1 MPKKELIRIYNLEKH
16 YGLKVIFDTANC
28 SIHEGEIYGVLG
40 RNGAGKSTL
49 FRMVLGLEEPD
60 DGAITLDKTARIGY
74 IAQEDE
80 FDLAQTGLEYLLS
93 TTKSQDWEIIKQ
105 ALEFDIPKEK
115 LDLPINDISGGYRM
129 RLKLIKMLM
138 AKPNLILLDEPTNY
152 LDLSTI
158 LLLEN
163 WLLSFKGTV
172 LLITHDREFLRRVM
186 TSTIEV
192 DQGQI
197 TLYPSN
203 IDAYFEY
210 KQMLQNQI
218 VRTNANIEKKQA
230 QLQEFINRFGAKA
243 TKAAQAKSKQKH
255 IERLEQEKKSIYTPN
270 SKVRMHLPFI
280 AKSSGMGLDVSNI
293 TIGYGK
299 TKIAEGQNLYVERG
313 QKVAVLGDNGQGK
326 STLLKTLAGEIQAL
340 SGEFKFGNG
349 LRVGYFAQSVE
360 FDTQDQA
367 TVYDYLRKVADIEI
381 SDDDV
386 KKTLGSFL
394 FSKNEYDK
402 SLTVLSGGEKARLR
416 LAAVFLE
423 GYDVL
428 ILDEPTNH
436 LDMETVEI
444 MGSSLSEW
452 GGTLI
457 FVSHDRSFVNN
468 LATMIWQVKDGNIT
482 KYNGNYEEYVWSL
495 KKHADI
501 TQAENTEQIQQTTA
515 QYTATDD
522 KTRKRELYQAKK
534 ELNKIDK
541 RIANLKEDVRL
552 GIPDASEKLTK
563 EEALWVKVMDLIE
576 HLEN

>member
-16 YGLKVIFDTANC
+16 YGLKVIFNTANC

-49 FRMVLGLEEPD
+49 FRMILDMEEPD
-60 DGAITLDKTARIGY
+60 DGDITLDKTTRIGY

-93 TTKSQDWEIIKQ
+93 TTKAQDWEIIKQ
-105 ALEFDIPKEK
+105 ALEFDMPKEK
-115 LDLPINDISGGYRM
+115 LELPINDISGGYRM

-197 TLYPSN
+197 TLYPGN

-210 KQMLQNQI
+210 KQILQNQI
-218 VRTNANIEKKQA
+218 IRTNANIEKKQA
-230 QLQEFINRFGAKA
+230 QLQEFIDRFGAKA
-243 TKAAQAKSKQKH
+243 SKAAQAKSKQKH
-255 IERLEQEKKSIYTPN
+255 IERLDQEKRTIYTPN
-270 SKVRMHLPFI
+270 SKVRMNLPNI

-299 TKIAEGQNLYVERG
+299 TKIASGQNLYVERG

-326 STLLKTLAGEIQAL
+326 STLLKTLSGEIQAL

-367 TVYDYLRKVADIEI
+367 TVYDYLRKVADINI

-468 LATMIWQVKDGNIT
+468 LATMIWQVKDGDIT

-495 KKHADI
+495 KQHTDI

-534 ELNKIDK
+534 ELSKIDK

-552 GIPDASEKLTK
+552 GIPEASEKLAK
-563 EEALWVKVMDLIE
+563 EEAIWVKIMDLIE

>member
-1 MPKKELIRIYNLEKH
+1 MAKKELIRIYNLEKH
-16 YGLKVIFDTANC
+16 YGLKVIFNKANC

-40 RNGAGKSTL
+40 RNGAGKSTF
-49 FRMVLGLEEPD
+49 FRIVLGLEESD
-60 DGAITLDKTARIGY
+60 NGDITLDKTARIGY

-93 TTKSQDWEIIKQ
+93 TTKAQDWEIIKQ
-105 ALEFDIPKEK
+105 ALEFDMPKEK
-115 LDLPINDISGGYRM
+115 LELPINDISGGYRM

-197 TLYPSN
+197 TLYPGN

-255 IERLEQEKKSIYTPN
+255 IERLEQEKKSIYIPN
-270 SKVRMHLPFI
+270 SKIRMHLPFI

-293 TIGYGK
+293 TIGYGR
-299 TKIAEGQNLYVERG
+299 TTIAEGQNLYVERG

-436 LDMETVEI
+436 LDMETGEI
-444 MGSSLSEW
+444 MGSSLAEW

-468 LATMIWQVKDGNIT
+468 LATMIWQVKDGNIS

-495 KKHADI
+495 KQHTDI
-501 TQAENTEQIQQTTA
+501 TQAQNTEQIQQATT

-552 GIPDASEKLTK
+552 GIPDASEKLAK

>member
-1 MPKKELIRIYNLEKH
+1 MAKKELIRIYNLEKH
-16 YGLKVIFDTANC
+16 YGLKVIFNTANC

-49 FRMVLGLEEPD
+49 FRMILGLEEAD
-60 DGAITLDKTARIGY
+60 DGEISLDKTVRIGY
-74 IAQEDE
+74 IAQEDD
-80 FDLAQTGLEYLLS
+80 FDFTQTGLEYLLEK
-93 TTKSQDWEIIKQ
+93 TKAQDWEIIKQ
-105 ALEFDIPKEK
+105 ALEFDMPKEK
-115 LDLPINDISGGYRM
+115 LDLPIADISGGYRM

-158 LLLEN
+158 LLFEN
-163 WLLSFKGTV
+163 WLLSYKGTV

-192 DQGQI
+192 DQGQV
-197 TLYPSN
+197 TLYPGN
-203 IDAYFEY
+203 VDDYFEY
-210 KQMLQNQI
+210 KQMVQNQI
-218 VRTNANIEKKQA
+218 IRTNANIEKKQA

-270 SKVRMHLPFI
+270 SKIRMHLPHI
-280 AKSSGMGLDVSNI
+280 PKSSGMGLDISNI

-326 STLLKTLAGEIQAL
+326 STLLKTLSGELQAL
-340 SGEFKFGNG
+340 EGQFKFGNG

-367 TVYDYLRKVADIEI
+367 TVYDYLRKVADINI

-394 FSKNEYDK
+394 FSKTEHDK

-423 GYDVL
+423 GYDIL

-444 MGSSLSEW
+444 MGSSLAEW
-452 GGTLI
+452 NGTLI

-468 LATMIWQVKDGNIT
+468 LATIIWQVKDGNIT

-495 KKHADI
+495 KQHTDI
-501 TQAENTEQIQQTTA
+501 TQAQNTQQIQQETK
-515 QYTATDD
+515 QYTGDD

-534 ELNKIDK
+534 ELSKIDK
-541 RIANLKEDVRL
+541 RIANLKEEVRL
-552 GIPDASEKLTK
+552 GIPEATDKLAK

>member
-1 MPKKELIRIYNLEKH
+1 MLKKELIRIYNLEKN
-16 YGLKVIFDTANC
+16 YGLKVIFNTASC

-60 DGAITLDKTARIGY
+60 DGSITLDKTARIGY
-74 IAQEDE
+74 IAQEDN
-80 FDLAQTGLEYLLS
+80 FDLSQTGLDYLLS
-93 TTKSQDWEIIKQ
+93 TTKAQDWEIIKQ
-105 ALEFDIPKEK
+105 ALEFDMPKEK
-115 LDLPINDISGGYRM
+115 LELPINDISGGYRM

-197 TLYPSN
+197 TLYPGN

-255 IERLEQEKKSIYTPN
+255 IERLEQEKKDIYIPN
-270 SKVRMHLPFI
+270 SKIRMHLPYI

-293 TIGYGK
+293 NIGYGK
-299 TKIAEGQNLYVERG
+299 TKIAVGQNLYVERG

-326 STLLKTLAGEIQAL
+326 STLLKTLSGEIKAL

-349 LRVGYFAQSVE
+349 LKVGYFAQSVE

-367 TVYDYLRKVADIEI
+367 TVYNYLRKVADIEI

-394 FSKNEYDK
+394 FSKTEHDK

-444 MGSSLSEW
+444 MGSSLAEW

-468 LATMIWQVKDGNIT
+468 LATIIWQVKDGNIT

-495 KKHADI
+495 KQHTEI
-501 TQAENTEQIQQTTA
+501 TQAQNTEQIKQEIP
-515 QYTATDD
+515 QYNGDD
-522 KTRKRELYQAKK
+522 KTRKRELYQARK

-541 RIANLKEDVRL
+541 KIAALKEDVRL
-552 GIPDASEKLTK
+552 GVPEAVEKLAK

>member
-1 MPKKELIRIYNLEKH
+1 MVKKELIRIYNLEKH
-16 YGLKVIFDTANC
+16 YGLKVIFNTANC

-49 FRMVLGLEEPD
+49 FRMILDLEEAD
-60 DGAITLDKTARIGY
+60 DGDITLDKTARIGY

-93 TTKSQDWEIIKQ
+93 TTKAQDWEIVKQ
-105 ALEFDIPKEK
+105 ALEFDMPKEK

-197 TLYPSN
+197 TLYPGN

-255 IERLEQEKKSIYTPN
+255 IERLEQEKKDIYIPN
-270 SKVRMHLPFI
+270 SKIRMHLPYI

-444 MGSSLSEW
+444 MGSSLAEW

-495 KKHADI
+495 KQHTDI
-501 TQAENTEQIQQTTA
+501 TQAQNTEQIKQEIP
-515 QYTATDD
+515 QYNGDD
-522 KTRKRELYQAKK
+522 KTRKRELYQARK

-541 RIANLKEDVRL
+541 KIAGLKEDVRL
-552 GIPDASEKLTK
+552 GVPEAVEKLAK

-576 HLEN
+576 HLES

>member
-1 MPKKELIRIYNLEKH
+1 MAKKELIRIYNLEKH
-16 YGLKVIFDTANC
+16 YGLKVIFNTANC

-49 FRMVLGLEEPD
+49 FRMILGLEEAD
-60 DGAITLDKTARIGY
+60 DGEISLDKTVRIGY
-74 IAQEDE
+74 IAQEDD
-80 FDLAQTGLEYLLS
+80 FDFTQTGLDYLLEK
-93 TTKSQDWEIIKQ
+93 TKAQDWEIIKQ
-105 ALEFDIPKEK
+105 ALEFDMPKEK
-115 LDLPINDISGGYRM
+115 LDLTIADISGGYRM

-158 LLLEN
+158 LLFEN
-163 WLLSFKGTV
+163 WLLSYKGTV

-192 DQGQI
+192 DQGQV
-197 TLYPSN
+197 TLYPGN
-203 IDAYFEY
+203 VDDYLEY
-210 KQMLQNQI
+210 KQMIQNQI
-218 VRTNANIEKKQA
+218 IRTNANIEKKQA

-270 SKVRMHLPFI
+270 SKIRMHLPHI
-280 AKSSGMGLDVSNI
+280 PKSSGMGLDVSTI
-293 TIGYGK
+293 TIGYGT

-326 STLLKTLAGEIQAL
+326 STLLKTLAGELQAL
-340 SGEFKFGNG
+340 EGQFKFGNG

-367 TVYDYLRKVADIEI
+367 TVYDYLRKVADINI

-394 FSKNEYDK
+394 FSKAEHDK
-402 SLTVLSGGEKARLR
+402 PLNVLSGGEKARLR

-423 GYDVL
+423 GYDIL

-444 MGSSLSEW
+444 MGSSLAEW
-452 GGTLI
+452 NGTLI

-468 LATMIWQVKDGNIT
+468 LATIIWQVKDGNIT

-495 KKHADI
+495 KQHTDI
-501 TQAENTEQIQQTTA
+501 TQAQNTQQIQQETK
-515 QYTATDD
+515 QYTGDD

-534 ELNKIDK
+534 ELSKIDK

-552 GIPDASEKLTK
+552 GIPEAIDKLAK
-563 EEALWVKVMDLIE
+563 EEAIWVKVMDLIE

>member
-1 MPKKELIRIYNLEKH
+1 MAKKELIRIYNLEKH
-16 YGLKVIFDTANC
+16 YGLKVIFNTANC

-49 FRMVLGLEEPD
+49 FRMILDLEDPD
-60 DGAITLDKTARIGY
+60 DGSITLDKTVRIGY
-74 IAQEDE
+74 IAQEDD
-80 FDLAQTGLEYLLS
+80 FDFTQTGLEYLLEK
-93 TTKSQDWEIIKQ
+93 TKAQDWEIIKQ
-105 ALEFDIPKEK
+105 ALEFDMPKEK
-115 LDLPINDISGGYRM
+115 LDLPIADISGGYRM
-129 RLKLIKMLM
+129 RLKLVKMLM

-158 LLLEN
+158 LLFEN
-163 WLLSFKGTV
+163 WLLSYKGTV

-192 DQGQI
+192 DQGQV
-197 TLYPSN
+197 TLYPGN
-203 IDAYFEY
+203 VDAYFEY

-218 VRTNANIEKKQA
+218 MRTNANIEKKQA
-230 QLQEFINRFGAKA
+230 QLQEFIDRFGAKA
-243 TKAAQAKSKQKH
+243 SKAAQAKSKQKH
-255 IERLEQEKKSIYTPN
+255 IERLSQEKKTIYTPS

-293 TIGYGK
+293 NIGYGR

-349 LRVGYFAQSVE
+349 LKVGYFAQSVE

-367 TVYDYLRKVADIEI
+367 TVYDYLRKVADINI

-394 FSKNEYDK
+394 FSKNEHDK
-402 SLTVLSGGEKARLR
+402 PLTVLSGGEKARLR

-423 GYDVL
+423 GYDIL

-468 LATMIWQVKDGNIT
+468 LATMIWQVKDGDIT

-495 KKHADI
+495 KQHTDI
-501 TQAENTEQIQQTTA
+501 TQAQNTQQIQQETT
-515 QYTATDD
+515 QYTGDD

-534 ELNKIDK
+534 ELGKIDK

-552 GIPDASEKLTK
+552 GVPEASDKLAK

>member
-1 MPKKELIRIYNLEKH
+1 MAKKELIRIYNLEKH
-16 YGLKVIFDTANC
+16 YGLKVIFNTATT

-49 FRMVLGLEEPD
+49 FRMILGLEEPD
-60 DGAITLDKTARIGY
+60 DGSITLDKSTRIGY

-80 FDLAQTGLEYLLS
+80 FDLEQTGINYLIE
-93 TTKSQDWEIIKQ
+93 TTQSQDWEIFKQ
-105 ALEFDIPKEK
+105 ALEFDMPKEK
-115 LDLPINDISGGYRM
+115 LELPIGDISGGYRM
-129 RLKLIKMLM
+129 RLKLIRMLM

-158 LLLEN
+158 LLLEH
-163 WLLSFKGTV
+163 WLISFKGTV

-197 TLYPSN
+197 ALYPGN
-203 IDAYFEY
+203 VDEYFEY
-210 KQMLQNQI
+210 KQTVQNQI
-218 VRTNANIEKKQA
+218 IRTNANIEKKQA
-230 QLQEFINRFGAKA
+230 QLQEFIDRFGAKA
-243 TKAAQAKSKQKH
+243 SKAAQAKSKQKH
-255 IERLEQEKKSIYTPN
+255 IERLSQEKKSIYTPS

-280 AKSSGMGLDVSNI
+280 AKSSGMGLDIPRIS
-293 TIGYGK
+293 IGYDK
-299 TKIAEGQNLYVERG
+299 TIIAEGQNLYVERG
-313 QKVAVLGDNGQGK
+313 QKIAVLGDNGQGK
-326 STLLKTLAGEIQAL
+326 STLLKTLSGEL
-340 SGEFKFGNG
+340 PLLNGEFKFGNG
-349 LRVGYFAQSVE
+349 LKIGYFAQSVE
-360 FDTQDQA
+360 FDTQNQS
-367 TVYDYLRKVADIEI
+367 TIYDYLRKVADISI

-394 FSKNEYDK
+394 FSKAEHDK
-402 SLTVLSGGEKARLR
+402 PLTVLSGGEKARLR

-444 MGSSLSEW
+444 MGSSLAEW

-468 LATMIWQVKDGNIT
+468 LATMIWQVKEGAIT

-495 KKHADI
+495 QHHADQTKEQNTEAI
-501 TQAENTEQIQQTTA
+501 TQTVSTYAGDE
-515 QYTATDD
+515 
-522 KTRKRELYQAKK
+522 KTRKRELYQARK

-541 RIANLKEDVRL
+541 KIADLKEDVRL
-552 GIPDASEKLTK
+552 GIAESPQKLATQ
-563 EEALWVKVMDLIE
+563 EALWVKVMDLIE
-576 HLEN
+576 HLES

>member
-1 MPKKELIRIYNLEKH
+1 MAKKELIRIYNLEKH
-16 YGLKVIFDTANC
+16 YGLKVIFNTANC

-49 FRMVLGLEEPD
+49 FRMILGLEEAD
-60 DGAITLDKTARIGY
+60 DGEISLDKTVRIGY
-74 IAQEDE
+74 IAQEDD
-80 FDLAQTGLEYLLS
+80 FDFTQTGLDYLLEK
-93 TTKSQDWEIIKQ
+93 TKAQDWEIVKQ
-105 ALEFDIPKEK
+105 ALEFDMPKEK
-115 LDLPINDISGGYRM
+115 LDLPIADISGGYRM
-129 RLKLIKMLM
+129 RLKLVKMLM

-158 LLLEN
+158 LLFEN
-163 WLLSFKGTV
+163 WLLSYKGTV

-192 DQGQI
+192 DQGQV
-197 TLYPSN
+197 TLYPGN
-203 IDAYFEY
+203 VDDYLEY
-210 KQMLQNQI
+210 KQMIQNQI
-218 VRTNANIEKKQA
+218 IRTNANIEKKQA

-270 SKVRMHLPFI
+270 SKIRMHLPHI
-280 AKSSGMGLDVSNI
+280 PKSSGMGLDVSTI
-293 TIGYGK
+293 TIGYGT

-326 STLLKTLAGEIQAL
+326 STLLKTLAGELQAL
-340 SGEFKFGNG
+340 EGQFKFGNG

-367 TVYDYLRKVADIEI
+367 TVYDYLRKVADINI

-394 FSKNEYDK
+394 FSKAEHDK
-402 SLTVLSGGEKARLR
+402 PLNVLSGGEKARLR

-452 GGTLI
+452 NGTLI

-468 LATMIWQVKDGNIT
+468 LATIIWQVKDGNIT

-495 KKHADI
+495 KQHTDI
-501 TQAENTEQIQQTTA
+501 TQAQNTQQIQQETT
-515 QYTATDD
+515 QYTGDD

-534 ELNKIDK
+534 ELSKIDK

-552 GIPDASEKLTK
+552 GIPEAIDKLAK
-563 EEALWVKVMDLIE
+563 EEAIWVKVMDLIE

>member
-1 MPKKELIRIYNLEKH
+1 MAKRELIRIYNLEKH
-16 YGLKVIFDTANC
+16 YGLKVIFNTATT

-49 FRMVLGLEEPD
+49 FRMILGLEDPD
-60 DGAITLDKTARIGY
+60 DGSITLDKSTRIGY

-80 FDLAQTGLEYLLS
+80 FDLEQTGINYLIE
-93 TTKSQDWEIIKQ
+93 TTQSQDWEIFKQ
-105 ALEFDIPKEK
+105 ALEFDMPKEK
-115 LDLPINDISGGYRM
+115 LELPIGDISGGYRM
-129 RLKLIKMLM
+129 RLKLIRMLM

-158 LLLEN
+158 LLLEH
-163 WLLSFKGTV
+163 WLISFKGTV

-197 TLYPSN
+197 SLYPGN
-203 IDAYFEY
+203 VDEYFEY
-210 KQMLQNQI
+210 KQTVQNQI
-218 VRTNANIEKKQA
+218 IRTNANIEKKQA
-230 QLQEFINRFGAKA
+230 QLQEFIDRFGAKA
-243 TKAAQAKSKQKH
+243 SKAAQAKSKQKH
-255 IERLEQEKKSIYTPN
+255 IERLSQEKKSIYTPS

-280 AKSSGMGLDVSNI
+280 AKSSGMGLDIPRIS
-293 TIGYGK
+293 IGYDK
-299 TKIAEGQNLYVERG
+299 TIIAEGQNLYVERG
-313 QKVAVLGDNGQGK
+313 QKIAVLGDNGQGK
-326 STLLKTLAGEIQAL
+326 STLLKTLSGEL
-340 SGEFKFGNG
+340 PLLNGEFKFGNG
-349 LRVGYFAQSVE
+349 LKIGYFAQSVE
-360 FDTQDQA
+360 FDTQNQS
-367 TVYDYLRKVADIEI
+367 TIYDYLRKVADISI

-394 FSKNEYDK
+394 FSKAEHDK
-402 SLTVLSGGEKARLR
+402 PLTVLSGGEKARLR

-444 MGSSLSEW
+444 MGSSLAEW

-468 LATMIWQVKDGNIT
+468 LATMIWQVKDGAIT

-495 KKHADI
+495 QHHADQTKEQNSEAI
-501 TQAENTEQIQQTTA
+501 TQTGSTYAGDE
-515 QYTATDD
+515 
-522 KTRKRELYQAKK
+522 KTRKRELYQARK

-541 RIANLKEDVRL
+541 KIADLKEDVRL
-552 GIPDASEKLTK
+552 GIAESSQKLATQ
-563 EEALWVKVMDLIE
+563 EALWVKVMDLIE
-576 HLEN
+576 HLES

>member
-1 MPKKELIRIYNLEKH
+1 MAKRELIRIYNLEKH
-16 YGLKVIFDTANC
+16 YGLKVIFNTATT

-49 FRMVLGLEEPD
+49 FRMILGLEDPD
-60 DGAITLDKTARIGY
+60 DGSITLDKSTRIGY

-80 FDLAQTGLEYLLS
+80 FDLAQTGIDYLIE
-93 TTKSQDWEIIKQ
+93 TTQSQDWEIFKQ
-105 ALEFDIPKEK
+105 ALEFDMPKEK
-115 LDLPINDISGGYRM
+115 LELPIGDISGGYRM
-129 RLKLIKMLM
+129 RLKLIRMLM

-158 LLLEN
+158 LLLEH
-163 WLLSFKGTV
+163 WLISFKGTV

-197 TLYPSN
+197 ALYPGN
-203 IDAYFEY
+203 VDEYFEY
-210 KQMLQNQI
+210 KQTVQNQI
-218 VRTNANIEKKQA
+218 IRTNANIEKKQA
-230 QLQEFINRFGAKA
+230 QLQEFIDRFGAKA
-243 TKAAQAKSKQKH
+243 SKAAQAKSKQKH
-255 IERLEQEKKSIYTPN
+255 IERLSQEKKSIYTPS

-280 AKSSGMGLDVSNI
+280 AKSSGMGLDIPRIS
-293 TIGYGK
+293 IGYDK
-299 TKIAEGQNLYVERG
+299 TIIAEGQNLYVERG
-313 QKVAVLGDNGQGK
+313 QKIAVLGDNGQGK
-326 STLLKTLAGEIQAL
+326 STLLKTLSGEL
-340 SGEFKFGNG
+340 PLLNGEFKFGNG
-349 LRVGYFAQSVE
+349 LKIGYFAQSVE
-360 FDTQDQA
+360 FDTQNQS
-367 TVYDYLRKVADIEI
+367 TIYDYLRKVADISI

-394 FSKNEYDK
+394 FSKAEHDK
-402 SLTVLSGGEKARLR
+402 PLTVLSGGEKARLR

-444 MGSSLSEW
+444 MGSSLAEW

-468 LATMIWQVKDGNIT
+468 LATMIWQVKDGAIT

-495 KKHADI
+495 QHHADQTKEQNTEAI
-501 TQAENTEQIQQTTA
+501 TQTVSTYAGDE
-515 QYTATDD
+515 
-522 KTRKRELYQAKK
+522 KTRKRELYQARK

-541 RIANLKEDVRL
+541 KIADLKEDVRL
-552 GIPDASEKLTK
+552 GIAESSQKLATQ
-563 EEALWVKVMDLIE
+563 EALWVKVMDLIE
-576 HLEN
+576 HLES

>member
-1 MPKKELIRIYNLEKH
+1 MAKKELIRIYNLEKH
-16 YGLKVIFDTANC
+16 YGLKVIFNKANC

-40 RNGAGKSTL
+40 RNGAGKSTF
-49 FRMVLGLEEPD
+49 FRMVLGLEESD
-60 DGAITLDKTARIGY
+60 DGDITLDKTARIGY

-80 FDLAQTGLEYLLS
+80 FDLNQTGLEYLLS
-93 TTKSQDWEIIKQ
+93 ATKAQDWEIIKQ
-105 ALEFDIPKEK
+105 ALEFDMPKEK
-115 LDLPINDISGGYRM
+115 LELPINDISGGYRM

-197 TLYPSN
+197 TLYPGN

-218 VRTNANIEKKQA
+218 VRTNANIQKKQA

-255 IERLEQEKKSIYTPN
+255 IERLEQEKRTIYTPN

-299 TKIAEGQNLYVERG
+299 IKISEGQNLYVERG

-340 SGEFKFGNG
+340 AGEFKFGNG

-394 FSKNEYDK
+394 FSKSEYDK

-468 LATMIWQVKDGNIT
+468 LATMIWQVKDGNIS

-495 KKHADI
+495 KQHTDI
-501 TQAENTEQIQQTTA
+501 TQAQNTEQIQQATA

-552 GIPDASEKLTK
+552 GIPEAAEKLAK

>member
-1 MPKKELIRIYNLEKH
+1 MAKKELIRIYNLEKN
-16 YGLKVIFDTANC
+16 YGLKVIFNTANC

-49 FRMVLGLEEPD
+49 FRMILGLEEAD
-60 DGAITLDKTARIGY
+60 DGDITLDKTARIGY
-74 IAQEDE
+74 IAQEDD
-80 FDLAQTGLEYLLS
+80 FDLNQTGLEYLLS
-93 TTKSQDWEIIKQ
+93 TTKAQDWEIVKQ
-105 ALEFDIPKEK
+105 ALEFDMPKEK

-138 AKPNLILLDEPTNY
+138 SKPNLILLDEPTNY

-197 TLYPSN
+197 TLYPGN

-218 VRTNANIEKKQA
+218 IRTNANIEKKQA

-255 IERLEQEKKSIYTPN
+255 IERLEQEKKSIYIPN
-270 SKVRMHLPFI
+270 SKIRMHLPFI

-293 TIGYGK
+293 TIGYGQ

-394 FSKNEYDK
+394 FSKSEHDK

-423 GYDVL
+423 GYDIL

-495 KKHADI
+495 KQHADI
-501 TQAENTEQIQQTTA
+501 TQAQNTEQIKQETTKYA
-515 QYTATDD
+515 GDD

-534 ELNKIDK
+534 ELSKIDK

-552 GIPDASEKLTK
+552 GIPEAAEKLSK

>member
-1 MPKKELIRIYNLEKH
+1 MVKKELIRIYNLEKH
-16 YGLKVIFDTANC
+16 YGLKVIFNTANC

-49 FRMVLGLEEPD
+49 FRMVLSLEEPD

-93 TTKSQDWEIIKQ
+93 TTKAQDWEIVKQ
-105 ALEFDIPKEK
+105 ALEFDMPKEK

-138 AKPNLILLDEPTNY
+138 DKPNLILLDEPTNY

-197 TLYPSN
+197 TLYPGN

-255 IERLEQEKKSIYTPN
+255 IERLEQEKRTIYTPN

-280 AKSSGMGLDVSNI
+280 AKSSGMGLDVSTI
-293 TIGYGK
+293 AIGYGK

-340 SGEFKFGNG
+340 AGEFKFGNG

-367 TVYDYLRKVADIEI
+367 TVYDYLRKVADINI

-394 FSKNEYDK
+394 FSKSEHDK
-402 SLTVLSGGEKARLR
+402 PLTVLSGGEKARLR
-416 LAAVFLE
+416 LAAIFLE

-444 MGSSLSEW
+444 MGSSLAEW

-468 LATMIWQVKDGNIT
+468 LATMIWQVKDANIT

-495 KKHADI
+495 KQYTDT
-501 TQAENTEQIQQTTA
+501 TQAQNTEQIQQTTN
-515 QYTATDD
+515 QYTADD
-522 KTRKRELYQAKK
+522 KTRKRELYQARK

-541 RIANLKEDVRL
+541 KIANLKEDVRL
-552 GIPDASEKLTK
+552 GIPEAAEKLDK
-563 EEALWVKVMDLIE
+563 EETLWVKVMDLIE

>member
-1 MPKKELIRIYNLEKH
+1 MIKKELIRIYNLEKS
-16 YGLKVIFDTANC
+16 YGLKVIFSNANC

-49 FRMVLGLEEPD
+49 FRMILGLEEPD
-60 DGAITLDKTARIGY
+60 DGEITLDKTVKIGY
-74 IAQEDE
+74 IAQEDD
-80 FDLAQTGLEYLLS
+80 FDFTQTGLEYLLEK
-93 TTKSQDWEIIKQ
+93 TKAQDWEIIKQ
-105 ALEFDIPKEK
+105 ALEFDMPKEK
-115 LDLPINDISGGYRM
+115 LDLPIEDISGGYRM

-158 LLLEN
+158 LLFEN
-163 WLLSFKGTV
+163 WLLSYKGTV

-192 DQGQI
+192 DQGQV
-197 TLYPSN
+197 TLYPGN
-203 IDAYFEY
+203 VDAYFEY

-218 VRTNANIEKKQA
+218 MRTNANIEKKQA

-243 TKAAQAKSKQKH
+243 TKASQAKSKQKH

-270 SKVRMHLPFI
+270 SKIRMHLPHI
-280 AKSSGMGLDVSNI
+280 PKSSGMGLDVSNI

-326 STLLKTLAGEIQAL
+326 STLLKTLAGELKFLAGQ
-340 SGEFKFGNG
+340 FKFGNG
-349 LRVGYFAQSVE
+349 LKVGYFAQSVE
-360 FDTQDQA
+360 FDAQNQL
-367 TVYDYLRKVADIEI
+367 TVYDYLRKVADISI

-394 FSKNEYDK
+394 FSKAEHDK
-402 SLTVLSGGEKARLR
+402 PLTVLSGGEKARLR

-444 MGSSLSEW
+444 MGSSLAEW
-452 GGTLI
+452 NGTLI

-468 LATMIWQVKDGNIT
+468 LATIIWQVKEGAIT

-495 KKHADI
+495 KQHTDI
-501 TQAENTEQIQQTTA
+501 TQAQNTQQIQQETK
-515 QYTATDD
+515 QYMGDD

-534 ELNKIDK
+534 ELSKIDK
-541 RIANLKEDVRL
+541 KIANLKEDVRL
-552 GIPDASEKLTK
+552 GIPEAVEKLAK

-576 HLEN
+576 HLES

>member
-1 MPKKELIRIYNLEKH
+1 MVKKELIRIYNLEKH
-16 YGLKVIFDTANC
+16 YGLKVIFNTANC

-49 FRMVLGLEEPD
+49 FRMVLSLEEPD

-93 TTKSQDWEIIKQ
+93 TTKAQDWEIVKQ
-105 ALEFDIPKEK
+105 ALEFDMPKEK

-138 AKPNLILLDEPTNY
+138 DKPNLILLDEPTNY

-197 TLYPSN
+197 TLYPGN
-203 IDAYFEY
+203 IDDYFEY

-255 IERLEQEKKSIYTPN
+255 IERLEQEKRTIYTPN

-280 AKSSGMGLDVSNI
+280 AKSSGMGLDVSTI
-293 TIGYGK
+293 AIGYGK

-340 SGEFKFGNG
+340 AGEFKFGNG

-367 TVYDYLRKVADIEI
+367 TVYDYLRKVADINI

-394 FSKNEYDK
+394 FSKSEHDK
-402 SLTVLSGGEKARLR
+402 PLTVLSGGEKARLR
-416 LAAVFLE
+416 LAAIFLE

-444 MGSSLSEW
+444 MGSSLAEW

-468 LATMIWQVKDGNIT
+468 LATMIWQVKDANIT

-495 KKHADI
+495 KQYTDT
-501 TQAENTEQIQQTTA
+501 TQAQNTEQIQQTTN
-515 QYTATDD
+515 QYTADD
-522 KTRKRELYQAKK
+522 KTRKRELYQARK

-541 RIANLKEDVRL
+541 KIANLKEDVRL
-552 GIPDASEKLTK
+552 GIPEAAEKLAK
-563 EEALWVKVMDLIE
+563 EETLWVKVMDLIE

>member
-1 MPKKELIRIYNLEKH
+1 MAKKELIRIYNLEKN
-16 YGLKVIFDTANC
+16 YGLKVIFNTANC

-49 FRMVLGLEEPD
+49 FRMILGLEEPD
-60 DGAITLDKTARIGY
+60 DGSITLDKTARIGY

-80 FDLAQTGLEYLLS
+80 FDLEQTGLEYLLS
-93 TTKSQDWEIIKQ
+93 TTKAQDWEIVKQ
-105 ALEFDIPKEK
+105 ALEFDMPKEK
-115 LDLPINDISGGYRM
+115 LELPISDISGGYRM

-192 DQGQI
+192 DQGQV
-197 TLYPSN
+197 TLYPGN
-203 IDAYFEY
+203 VDAYFEY

-218 VRTNANIEKKQA
+218 IRTNANIEKKQA

-270 SKVRMHLPFI
+270 SKIRMHLPFV

-293 TIGYGK
+293 TIGYGQ

-326 STLLKTLAGEIQAL
+326 STLLKTLAGELQAL

-360 FDTQDQA
+360 FDTQDQD

-394 FSKNEYDK
+394 FSKSEHDK

-423 GYDVL
+423 GYDIL

-495 KKHADI
+495 KQHTDT
-501 TQAENTEQIQQTTA
+501 TQAQNTEQIKQETA

-552 GIPDASEKLTK
+552 GVPESADKLAK

>member
-1 MPKKELIRIYNLEKH
+1 MAKKELIRIYNLEKH
-16 YGLKVIFDTANC
+16 YGLKVIFNTATT

-49 FRMVLGLEEPD
+49 FRMILGLEDPD
-60 DGAITLDKTARIGY
+60 DGSITLDKSTRIGY

-80 FDLAQTGLEYLLS
+80 FDLEQTGINYLIE
-93 TTKSQDWEIIKQ
+93 TTQSQDWEIFKQ
-105 ALEFDIPKEK
+105 ALEFDMPKEK
-115 LDLPINDISGGYRM
+115 LELPIGDISGGYRM
-129 RLKLIKMLM
+129 RLKLIRMLM

-158 LLLEN
+158 LLLEH
-163 WLLSFKGTV
+163 WLISFKGTV

-197 TLYPSN
+197 SLYPGN
-203 IDAYFEY
+203 VDEYFEY
-210 KQMLQNQI
+210 KQTVQNQI
-218 VRTNANIEKKQA
+218 IRTNANIEKKQA
-230 QLQEFINRFGAKA
+230 QLQEFIDRFGAKA
-243 TKAAQAKSKQKH
+243 SKAAQAKSKQKH
-255 IERLEQEKKSIYTPN
+255 IERLSQEKKSIYTPS

-280 AKSSGMGLDVSNI
+280 AKSSGMGLDIPRIS
-293 TIGYGK
+293 IGYDK
-299 TKIAEGQNLYVERG
+299 TIIAEGQNLYVERG
-313 QKVAVLGDNGQGK
+313 QKIAVLGDNGQGK
-326 STLLKTLAGEIQAL
+326 STLLKTLSGEL
-340 SGEFKFGNG
+340 PLLNGEFKFGNG
-349 LRVGYFAQSVE
+349 LKIGYFAQSVE
-360 FDTQDQA
+360 FDTQNQS
-367 TVYDYLRKVADIEI
+367 TIYDYLRKVADISI

-394 FSKNEYDK
+394 FSKAEHDK
-402 SLTVLSGGEKARLR
+402 PLTVLSGGEKARLR

-444 MGSSLSEW
+444 MGSSLAEW

-468 LATMIWQVKDGNIT
+468 LATMIWQVKDGAIT

-495 KKHADI
+495 QHHADQTKEQNSEAI
-501 TQAENTEQIQQTTA
+501 TQTGSTYAGDE
-515 QYTATDD
+515 
-522 KTRKRELYQAKK
+522 KTRKRELYQARK

-541 RIANLKEDVRL
+541 KIADLKEDVRL
-552 GIPDASEKLTK
+552 GIAESSQKLATQ
-563 EEALWVKVMDLIE
+563 EALWVKVMDLIE
-576 HLEN
+576 HLES

>member
-1 MPKKELIRIYNLEKH
+1 MVKKELIRIYNLEKH
-16 YGLKVIFDTANC
+16 YGLKVIFNTANC

-49 FRMVLGLEEPD
+49 FRMVLSLEEPD

-93 TTKSQDWEIIKQ
+93 TTKAQDWEIVKQ
-105 ALEFDIPKEK
+105 ALEFDMPKEK

-138 AKPNLILLDEPTNY
+138 DKPNLILLDEPTNY

-197 TLYPSN
+197 TLYPGN

-255 IERLEQEKKSIYTPN
+255 IERLEQEKRTIYTPN

-280 AKSSGMGLDVSNI
+280 AKSSGMGLDVSTI
-293 TIGYGK
+293 AIGYGK

-340 SGEFKFGNG
+340 AGEFKFGNG

-367 TVYDYLRKVADIEI
+367 TVYDYLRKVADINI

-394 FSKNEYDK
+394 FSKSEHDK
-402 SLTVLSGGEKARLR
+402 PLTVLSGGEKARLR
-416 LAAVFLE
+416 LAAIFLE

-444 MGSSLSEW
+444 MGSSLAEW

-468 LATMIWQVKDGNIT
+468 LATMIWQVKDANIT

-495 KKHADI
+495 KQYTDT
-501 TQAENTEQIQQTTA
+501 TQAQNTEQIQQTTN
-515 QYTATDD
+515 QYTADD
-522 KTRKRELYQAKK
+522 KTRKRELYQARK

-541 RIANLKEDVRL
+541 KIANLKEDVRL
-552 GIPDASEKLTK
+552 GIPEAAEKLAK
-563 EEALWVKVMDLIE
+563 EETLWVKVMDLIE

>member
-1 MPKKELIRIYNLEKH
+1 MAKKELIRIYSLEKH
-16 YGLKVIFDTANC
+16 YGLKVIFNTTTC

-49 FRMVLGLEEPD
+49 FRMILDLEEPD
-60 DGAITLDKTARIGY
+60 DGSITLDKTVRLGY
-74 IAQEDE
+74 IAQEDD
-80 FDLAQTGLEYLLS
+80 FDFAQTGLEYLLQK
-93 TTKSQDWEIIKQ
+93 TKAQDWEIIKQ
-105 ALEFDIPKEK
+105 ALEFDMPKEK
-115 LDLPINDISGGYRM
+115 LELPIADISGGYRM
-129 RLKLIKMLM
+129 RLKLVKMLM

-158 LLLEN
+158 LLFEN
-163 WLLSFKGTV
+163 WLLSYKGTV

-197 TLYPSN
+197 TLYPGN
-203 IDAYFEY
+203 VDDYLEY
-210 KQMLQNQI
+210 KQTVQNQI

-230 QLQEFINRFGAKA
+230 QLQEFIDRFGAKA
-243 TKAAQAKSKQKH
+243 SKAAQAKSKQKH
-255 IERLEQEKKSIYTPN
+255 IERLSQEKKTIYTPN
-270 SKVRMHLPFI
+270 SKIRMNLPNI

-313 QKVAVLGDNGQGK
+313 QKIAVLGDNGQGK
-326 STLLKTLAGEIQAL
+326 STLLKTLSGEIQSL

-349 LRVGYFAQSVE
+349 LKVGYFAQSVE

-367 TVYDYLRKVADIEI
+367 TVYDYLRKVADINI

-394 FSKNEYDK
+394 FSKNEHDK

-452 GGTLI
+452 NGTLI

-495 KKHADI
+495 KQHTDI
-501 TQAENTEQIQQTTA
+501 VQAQNTEQIVQEVS
-515 QYTATDD
+515 QYAGDD
-522 KTRKRELYQAKK
+522 KTRKRELYQARK
-534 ELNKIDK
+534 ELSKIDK
-541 RIANLKEDVRL
+541 KIANLKEDVRL
-552 GIPDASEKLTK
+552 GVPQASEKLAT
-563 EEALWVKVMDLIE
+563 EEAIWVKIMDLIE
-576 HLEN
+576 HLES

>member
-1 MPKKELIRIYNLEKH
+1 MAKRELIRIYNLEKH
-16 YGLKVIFDTANC
+16 YGLKVIFNTATT

-49 FRMVLGLEEPD
+49 FRMILGLEEPD
-60 DGAITLDKTARIGY
+60 DGSITLDKSTRIGY

-80 FDLAQTGLEYLLS
+80 FDLAQTGIDYLIE
-93 TTKSQDWEIIKQ
+93 TTQSQDWEIFKQ
-105 ALEFDIPKEK
+105 ALEFDMPKEK
-115 LDLPINDISGGYRM
+115 LELPIGDISGGYRM
-129 RLKLIKMLM
+129 RLKLIRMLM

-158 LLLEN
+158 LLLEH
-163 WLLSFKGTV
+163 WLISFKGTV

-197 TLYPSN
+197 ALYPGN
-203 IDAYFEY
+203 VDEYFEY
-210 KQMLQNQI
+210 KQTVQNQI
-218 VRTNANIEKKQA
+218 IRTNANIEKKQA
-230 QLQEFINRFGAKA
+230 QLQEFIDRFGAKA
-243 TKAAQAKSKQKH
+243 SKAAQAKSKQKH
-255 IERLEQEKKSIYTPN
+255 IERLSQEKKSIYTPS

-280 AKSSGMGLDVSNI
+280 AKSSGMGLDIPRIS
-293 TIGYGK
+293 IGYDK
-299 TKIAEGQNLYVERG
+299 TIIAEGQNLYVERG
-313 QKVAVLGDNGQGK
+313 QKIAVLGDNGQGK
-326 STLLKTLAGEIQAL
+326 STLLKTLSGEL
-340 SGEFKFGNG
+340 PLLNGEFKFGNG
-349 LRVGYFAQSVE
+349 LKIGYFAQSVE
-360 FDTQDQA
+360 FDTQNQS
-367 TVYDYLRKVADIEI
+367 TIYDYLRKVADISI

-394 FSKNEYDK
+394 FSKAEHDK
-402 SLTVLSGGEKARLR
+402 PLTVLSGGEKARLR

-444 MGSSLSEW
+444 MGSSLAEW

-468 LATMIWQVKDGNIT
+468 LATMIWQVKDGAIT

-495 KKHADI
+495 QHHADQTKEQNTEAI
-501 TQAENTEQIQQTTA
+501 TQTVSTYAGDE
-515 QYTATDD
+515 
-522 KTRKRELYQAKK
+522 KTRKRELYQARK

-541 RIANLKEDVRL
+541 KIADLKEDVRL
-552 GIPDASEKLTK
+552 GIAESSQKLATQ
-563 EEALWVKVMDLIE
+563 EALWVKVMDLIE
-576 HLEN
+576 HLES

>member
-1 MPKKELIRIYNLEKH
+1 MAKKELIRIYNLEKH
-16 YGLKVIFDTANC
+16 YGLKVIFNAATT

-49 FRMVLGLEEPD
+49 FRMILGLEEPD
-60 DGAITLDKTARIGY
+60 DGSITLDKSTRIGY

-80 FDLAQTGLEYLLS
+80 FDLEQTGINYLIE
-93 TTKSQDWEIIKQ
+93 TTQSQDWEIFKQ
-105 ALEFDIPKEK
+105 ALEFDMPKEK
-115 LDLPINDISGGYRM
+115 LELPIGDISGGYRM
-129 RLKLIKMLM
+129 RLKLIRMLM

-158 LLLEN
+158 LLLEH
-163 WLLSFKGTV
+163 WLISFKGTV

-197 TLYPSN
+197 ALYPGN
-203 IDAYFEY
+203 VDEYFEY
-210 KQMLQNQI
+210 KQTVQNQI
-218 VRTNANIEKKQA
+218 IRTNANIEKKQA
-230 QLQEFINRFGAKA
+230 QLQEFIDRFGAKA
-243 TKAAQAKSKQKH
+243 SKAAQAKSKQKH
-255 IERLEQEKKSIYTPN
+255 IERLSQEKKSIYTPS

-280 AKSSGMGLDVSNI
+280 AKSSGMGLDIPRIS
-293 TIGYGK
+293 IGYDK
-299 TKIAEGQNLYVERG
+299 TIIAEGQNLYVERG
-313 QKVAVLGDNGQGK
+313 QKIAVLGDNGQGK
-326 STLLKTLAGEIQAL
+326 STLLKTLSGEL
-340 SGEFKFGNG
+340 PLLNGEFKFGNG
-349 LRVGYFAQSVE
+349 LKIGYFAQSVE
-360 FDTQDQA
+360 FDTQNQS
-367 TVYDYLRKVADIEI
+367 TIYDYLRKVADISI

-394 FSKNEYDK
+394 FSKAEHDK
-402 SLTVLSGGEKARLR
+402 PLTVLSGGEKARLR

-444 MGSSLSEW
+444 MGSSLAEW

-468 LATMIWQVKDGNIT
+468 LATMIWQVKDGAIT

-495 KKHADI
+495 QHYADQTKEQNTEAI
-501 TQAENTEQIQQTTA
+501 TQTVSTYAGDE
-515 QYTATDD
+515 
-522 KTRKRELYQAKK
+522 KTRKRELYQARK

-541 RIANLKEDVRL
+541 KIADLKEDVRL
-552 GIPDASEKLTK
+552 GIAESPQKLAIQ
-563 EEALWVKVMDLIE
+563 EALWVKVMDLIE
-576 HLEN
+576 HLES

>member
-1 MPKKELIRIYNLEKH
+1 MAKKELIRIYNLEKN
-16 YGLKVIFDTANC
+16 YGLKVIFNTANC

-49 FRMVLGLEEPD
+49 FRMILGLEEAD
-60 DGAITLDKTARIGY
+60 DGDITLDKTARIGY
-74 IAQEDE
+74 IAQEDD
-80 FDLAQTGLEYLLS
+80 FDLNQTGLEYLLS
-93 TTKSQDWEIIKQ
+93 TTKAQDWEIVKQ
-105 ALEFDIPKEK
+105 ALEFDMPKEK
-115 LDLPINDISGGYRM
+115 LDLSINDISGGYRM

-138 AKPNLILLDEPTNY
+138 SKPNLILLDEPTNY

-197 TLYPSN
+197 TLYPGN

-218 VRTNANIEKKQA
+218 IRTNANIEKKQA

-255 IERLEQEKKSIYTPN
+255 IERLEQEKKSIYIPN
-270 SKVRMHLPFI
+270 SKIRMHLPFI

-293 TIGYGK
+293 TIGYGQ

-394 FSKNEYDK
+394 FSKSEHDK

-423 GYDVL
+423 GYDIL

-495 KKHADI
+495 KQHADI
-501 TQAENTEQIQQTTA
+501 TQAQNTEQIKQETTKYA
-515 QYTATDD
+515 GDD

-534 ELNKIDK
+534 ELSKIDK

-552 GIPDASEKLTK
+552 GIPEAAEKLSK

>member
-1 MPKKELIRIYNLEKH
+1 MAKKELIRIYNLEKH
-16 YGLKVIFDTANC
+16 YGLKVIFNTANC

-49 FRMVLGLEEPD
+49 FRIILDLEEPD
-60 DGAITLDKTARIGY
+60 DGSITLDKTVRIGY
-74 IAQEDE
+74 IAQEDD
-80 FDLAQTGLEYLLS
+80 FDFTQTGLEYLLKV
-93 TTKSQDWEIIKQ
+93 TKAQDWEIIKQ
-105 ALEFDIPKEK
+105 ALEFDMPKEK
-115 LDLPINDISGGYRM
+115 LELPIGDISGGYRM

-158 LLLEN
+158 LLFEN
-163 WLLSFKGTV
+163 WLLSYKGTV

-192 DQGQI
+192 DQGQV
-197 TLYPSN
+197 TLYPGN
-203 IDAYFEY
+203 VDEYFEY
-210 KQMLQNQI
+210 KQTVQNQI
-218 VRTNANIEKKQA
+218 IRTNANIEKKQA
-230 QLQEFINRFGAKA
+230 QLQEFIDRFGAKA
-243 TKAAQAKSKQKH
+243 SKAAQAKSKQKH
-255 IERLEQEKKSIYTPN
+255 IERLSQEKKTIYTPS
-270 SKVRMHLPFI
+270 SKIRMHLPFI

-293 TIGYGK
+293 KIGYGN

-326 STLLKTLAGEIQAL
+326 STLLKTLAGETQAL

-349 LRVGYFAQSVE
+349 LKVGYFAQSVE
-360 FDTQDQA
+360 FDTQNQL
-367 TVYDYLRKVADIEI
+367 TVYDYLRKVADINI

-394 FSKNEYDK
+394 FSKNEHDK
-402 SLTVLSGGEKARLR
+402 PLTVLSGGEKARLR

-468 LATMIWQVKDGNIT
+468 LATIIWQVKDGNIT
-482 KYNGNYEEYVWSL
+482 KYNGKYEEYVWSL
-495 KKHADI
+495 KQHTDI
-501 TQAENTEQIQQTTA
+501 AQSQNNEQIKQEVT
-515 QYTATDD
+515 QYYGDE
-522 KTRKRELYQAKK
+522 KTRKRELYQARK

-541 RIANLKEDVRL
+541 KIADLKEDVRL
-552 GIPDASEKLTK
+552 GIAESSQKLATQ
-563 EEALWVKVMDLIE
+563 EALWVKVMDLIE
-576 HLEN
+576 HLES

>member
-1 MPKKELIRIYNLEKH
+1 MAKKELIRIYNLEKH
-16 YGLKVIFDTANC
+16 YGLKVIFDKANC

-49 FRMVLGLEEPD
+49 FRMVLDLEEPD
-60 DGAITLDKTARIGY
+60 DGDITLDKTTRIGY

-93 TTKSQDWEIIKQ
+93 TTKAQDWEIIKQ
-105 ALEFDIPKEK
+105 ALEFDMPKEK
-115 LDLPINDISGGYRM
+115 LELPINDISGGYRM

-197 TLYPSN
+197 TLYPGN
-203 IDAYFEY
+203 IDDYFEY

-255 IERLEQEKKSIYTPN
+255 IERLEQEKKAIYTPN
-270 SKVRMHLPFI
+270 SKVRMHLPLI
-280 AKSSGMGLDVSNI
+280 AKSSGMSLDVSNI

-360 FDTQDQA
+360 FDTQDQE
-367 TVYDYLRKVADIEI
+367 TVYDYLRKVADINI

-394 FSKNEYDK
+394 FSKAEHDK

-468 LATMIWQVKDGNIT
+468 LATMIWQVKDGNIN

-495 KKHADI
+495 KQYTDI
-501 TQAENTEQIQQTTA
+501 TQTQNTEQIQQTTT
-515 QYTATDD
+515 QYTTKDD
-522 KTRKRELYQAKK
+522 KTRKRELYQARK
-534 ELNKIDK
+534 ELSKIDK
-541 RIANLKEDVRL
+541 KIANLKEDVRL
-552 GIPDASEKLTK
+552 GMPEASEKLVK
-563 EEALWVKVMDLIE
+563 EEALWVKVMDLID
-576 HLEN
+576 HLDN

>member
-1 MPKKELIRIYNLEKH
+1 MAKKELIRIYNLEKH
-16 YGLKVIFDTANC
+16 YGLKVIFNTATT

-49 FRMVLGLEEPD
+49 FRMILGLEEPD
-60 DGAITLDKTARIGY
+60 DGSITLDKSTRIGY

-80 FDLAQTGLEYLLS
+80 FDLEQTGINYLIE
-93 TTKSQDWEIIKQ
+93 TTQSQDWEIFKQ
-105 ALEFDIPKEK
+105 ALEFDMPKEK
-115 LDLPINDISGGYRM
+115 LELPIGDISGGYRM
-129 RLKLIKMLM
+129 RLKLIRMLM

-158 LLLEN
+158 LLLEH
-163 WLLSFKGTV
+163 WLISFKGTV

-197 TLYPSN
+197 ALYPGN
-203 IDAYFEY
+203 VDEYFEY
-210 KQMLQNQI
+210 KQTVQNQI
-218 VRTNANIEKKQA
+218 IRTNANIEKKQA
-230 QLQEFINRFGAKA
+230 QLQEFIDRFGAKA
-243 TKAAQAKSKQKH
+243 SKAAQAKSKQKH
-255 IERLEQEKKSIYTPN
+255 IERLSQEKKSIYTPS

-280 AKSSGMGLDVSNI
+280 AKSSGMGLDIPRIS
-293 TIGYGK
+293 IGYDK
-299 TKIAEGQNLYVERG
+299 TIIAEGQNLYVERG
-313 QKVAVLGDNGQGK
+313 QKIAVLGDNGQGK
-326 STLLKTLAGEIQAL
+326 STLLKTLSGEL
-340 SGEFKFGNG
+340 PLLNGEFKFGNG
-349 LRVGYFAQSVE
+349 LKIGYFAQSVE
-360 FDTQDQA
+360 FDTQNQS
-367 TVYDYLRKVADIEI
+367 TIYDYLRKVADISI

-394 FSKNEYDK
+394 FSKAEHDK
-402 SLTVLSGGEKARLR
+402 PLTVLSGGEKARLR

-444 MGSSLSEW
+444 MGSSLAEW

-468 LATMIWQVKDGNIT
+468 LATMIWQVKEGAIT

-495 KKHADI
+495 QHHADQTKEQNTEAI
-501 TQAENTEQIQQTTA
+501 TQTVSTYEGDE
-515 QYTATDD
+515 
-522 KTRKRELYQAKK
+522 KTRKRELYQARK

-541 RIANLKEDVRL
+541 KIADLKEDVRL
-552 GIPDASEKLTK
+552 GIAESPQKLATQ
-563 EEALWVKVMDLIE
+563 EALWVKVMDLIE
-576 HLEN
+576 HLES

>member
-1 MPKKELIRIYNLEKH
+1 MAKKELIRIYNLEKH
-16 YGLKVIFDTANC
+16 YGLKVIFNTANC

-49 FRMVLGLEEPD
+49 FRMILGLEEAD
-60 DGAITLDKTARIGY
+60 DGEISLDKTVRIGY
-74 IAQEDE
+74 IAQEDD
-80 FDLAQTGLEYLLS
+80 FDFTQTGLEYLLEK
-93 TTKSQDWEIIKQ
+93 TKAQDWEIIKQ
-105 ALEFDIPKEK
+105 ALEFDMPKEK
-115 LDLPINDISGGYRM
+115 LDLPIADISGGYRM

-158 LLLEN
+158 LLFEN
-163 WLLSFKGTV
+163 WLLSYKGTV

-192 DQGQI
+192 DQGQV
-197 TLYPSN
+197 TLYPGN
-203 IDAYFEY
+203 VDDYFEY
-210 KQMLQNQI
+210 KQMVQNQI
-218 VRTNANIEKKQA
+218 IRTNANIEKKQA
-230 QLQEFINRFGAKA
+230 QLQEFINRFGAKV

-270 SKVRMHLPFI
+270 SKIRMHLPHI
-280 AKSSGMGLDVSNI
+280 PKSSGMGLDISNI

-326 STLLKTLAGEIQAL
+326 STLLKTL
-340 SGEFKFGNG
+340 SGELTELAGQFKFGNG

-367 TVYDYLRKVADIEI
+367 TVYDYLRKVADINI

-394 FSKNEYDK
+394 FSKNEHDK

-423 GYDVL
+423 GYDIL

-452 GGTLI
+452 NGTLI

-468 LATMIWQVKDGNIT
+468 LATIIWQVKDGNIT

-495 KKHADI
+495 KQHTDI
-501 TQAENTEQIQQTTA
+501 TQAQNTQQIQQETK
-515 QYTATDD
+515 QYTGDD

-534 ELNKIDK
+534 ELSKIDK

-552 GIPDASEKLTK
+552 GIPEATDKLAK

-576 HLEN
+576 HLET

>member
-1 MPKKELIRIYNLEKH
+1 MAKKELIRIYNLEKN
-16 YGLKVIFDTANC
+16 YGLKVIFNTANC

-49 FRMVLGLEEPD
+49 FRMILGLEESD
-60 DGAITLDKTARIGY
+60 DGDITLDKTARIGY
-74 IAQEDE
+74 IAQEDD
-80 FDLAQTGLEYLLS
+80 FDLNQTGLEYLLS
-93 TTKSQDWEIIKQ
+93 TTKAQDWEIIKQ
-105 ALEFDIPKEK
+105 ALEFDMPKEK

-138 AKPNLILLDEPTNY
+138 SKPNLILLDEPTNY

-197 TLYPSN
+197 TLYPGN

-218 VRTNANIEKKQA
+218 IRTNANIEKKQA

-255 IERLEQEKKSIYTPN
+255 IERLEQEKRTIYTPN

-293 TIGYGK
+293 TIGYGQ

-326 STLLKTLAGEIQAL
+326 STLLKTLSSEIKAL

-394 FSKNEYDK
+394 FSKSEHDK
-402 SLTVLSGGEKARLR
+402 SLSVLSGGEKARLR

-444 MGSSLSEW
+444 MGSSLAEW

-495 KKHADI
+495 KQHADI
-501 TQAENTEQIQQTTA
+501 TQAQNTEQIKQETIKYA
-515 QYTATDD
+515 GDD

-534 ELNKIDK
+534 ELSKIDK

-552 GIPDASEKLTK
+552 GIPDAAEKLSK

>member
-1 MPKKELIRIYNLEKH
+1 MVKKELIRIYNLEKH
-16 YGLKVIFDTANC
+16 YGLKVIFNQSNC

-49 FRMVLGLEEPD
+49 FRMILDLEEPD
-60 DGAITLDKTARIGY
+60 SGSITLDKTARIGY
-74 IAQEDE
+74 IAQEDD
-80 FDLAQTGLEYLLS
+80 FDLSQTGLEYLLS
-93 TTKSQDWEIIKQ
+93 TTKAQDWEIIKQ
-105 ALEFDIPKEK
+105 ALEFDMPKEK
-115 LDLPINDISGGYRM
+115 LDLAIRDISGGYRM

-192 DQGQI
+192 DQGQT
-197 TLYPSN
+197 TLYPGN
-203 IDAYFEY
+203 IDSYFEY

-218 VRTNANIEKKQA
+218 IRTNSNIEKKQA

-255 IERLEQEKKSIYTPN
+255 IERLEQEKKDIYIPN
-270 SKVRMHLPFI
+270 SKIRMHLPYI

-349 LRVGYFAQSVE
+349 LKVGYFAQSVE

-394 FSKNEYDK
+394 FSKTEYDK

-444 MGSSLSEW
+444 MGSSLAEW

-468 LATMIWQVKDGNIT
+468 LATMIWQVKDGNIS

-495 KKHADI
+495 KQHTDI
-501 TQAENTEQIQQTTA
+501 TQAHNTEQIKQETS
-515 QYTATDD
+515 QYTGDE

-534 ELNKIDK
+534 ELSKIDK

-552 GIPDASEKLTK
+552 GVPEAVKKLAK

-576 HLEN
+576 HLES

>member
-1 MPKKELIRIYNLEKH
+1 MAKRELIRVYNLEKH
-16 YGLKVIFDTANC
+16 YGLKVIFNSANA
-28 SIHEGEIYGVLG
+28 SIHDGEIYGVLG

-49 FRMVLGLEEPD
+49 FRMILGLEEPD
-60 DGAITLDKTARIGY
+60 DGSITLDHTARIGY

-80 FDLAQTGLEYLLS
+80 FDLSQTGIDYLLQ
-93 TTKSQDWEIIKQ
+93 TTNSQDWEIFKQ
-105 ALEFDIPKEK
+105 ALEFDMPKEK
-115 LDLPINDISGGYRM
+115 LELPIGDISGGYRM
-129 RLKLIKMLM
+129 RLKLIRMLM

-158 LLLEN
+158 LLLEH
-163 WLLSFKGTV
+163 WLISFKGTV

-197 TLYPSN
+197 SLYPGTV
-203 IDAYFEY
+203 DEYFEY
-210 KQMLQNQI
+210 KQTVQNQI
-218 VRTNANIEKKQA
+218 IRTNANIEKKQA
-230 QLQEFINRFGAKA
+230 QLQEFIDRFGAKA
-243 TKAAQAKSKQKH
+243 SKAAQAKSKQKH
-255 IERLEQEKKSIYTPN
+255 IERLSQEKKTIYAPS

-280 AKSSGMGLDVSNI
+280 PKSSGMGLDVSSI
-293 TIGYGK
+293 VIGYGN
-299 TKIAEGQNLYVERG
+299 TTIASGQNLYVERG

-326 STLLKTLAGEIQAL
+326 STLLKTLSGELTML

-349 LRVGYFAQSVE
+349 LKIGYFAQSVE
-360 FDTQDQA
+360 FDTQNQA
-367 TVYDYLRKVADIEI
+367 TIYDYLRKVADINI

-394 FSKNEYDK
+394 FSKAEHDK
-402 SLTVLSGGEKARLR
+402 PLTVLSGGEKARLR

-468 LATMIWQVKDGNIT
+468 LATMIWQVKDGAIT

-495 KKHADI
+495 QHHAD
-501 TQAENTEQIQQTTA
+501 TTKEQNTEQIAKTTS
-515 QYTATDD
+515 QYQGDEKA
-522 KTRKRELYQAKK
+522 RKRELYQARK
-534 ELNKIDK
+534 ELSKIDK
-541 RIANLKEDVRL
+541 KIADLKEDVRL
-552 GIPDASEKLTK
+552 GVADASEKLATQ
-563 EEALWVKVMDLIE
+563 EALWVKVMDLIE
-576 HLEN
+576 HLES

>member
-1 MPKKELIRIYNLEKH
+1 MAKKELIRIYNLEKH
-16 YGLKVIFDTANC
+16 YGLKVIFNTATC

-60 DGAITLDKTARIGY
+60 DGSITLDKSTRIGY

-80 FDLAQTGLEYLLS
+80 FDLEQTGIDYLIE
-93 TTKSQDWEIIKQ
+93 TTQSQDWEIFKQ
-105 ALEFDIPKEK
+105 ALEFDMPKEK
-115 LDLPINDISGGYRM
+115 LELPIGDISGGYRM
-129 RLKLIKMLM
+129 RLKLIRMLM

-158 LLLEN
+158 LLLEH
-163 WLLSFKGTV
+163 WLISFKGTV

-197 TLYPSN
+197 SLYPGN
-203 IDAYFEY
+203 VDDYLEY
-210 KQMLQNQI
+210 KQTVQNQI
-218 VRTNANIEKKQA
+218 IRTNANIEKKQA
-230 QLQEFINRFGAKA
+230 QLQEFIDRFGAKA
-243 TKAAQAKSKQKH
+243 SKAAQAKSKQKH
-255 IERLEQEKKSIYTPN
+255 IERLSQEKKTIYTPS

-280 AKSSGMGLDVSNI
+280 AKSSGMGLDIPRIS
-293 TIGYGK
+293 IGYDQ
-299 TKIAEGQNLYVERG
+299 TIIAEGQNLYVERG
-313 QKVAVLGDNGQGK
+313 QKIAVLGDNGQGK
-326 STLLKTLAGEIQAL
+326 STLLKTLSGEL
-340 SGEFKFGNG
+340 PLLNGEFKFGNG
-349 LRVGYFAQSVE
+349 LKIGYFAQSVE
-360 FDTQDQA
+360 FDTQNQS
-367 TVYDYLRKVADIEI
+367 TIYDYLRKVADINI

-394 FSKNEYDK
+394 FSKAEHDK
-402 SLTVLSGGEKARLR
+402 PLTVLSGGEKARLR

-444 MGSSLSEW
+444 MGSSLAEW

-468 LATMIWQVKDGNIT
+468 LATMIWQVKDGAIT

-495 KKHADI
+495 QHHADQTKEQNTEAI
-501 TQAENTEQIQQTTA
+501 TQTMSTYAGDE
-515 QYTATDD
+515 
-522 KTRKRELYQAKK
+522 KTRKRELYQARK

-541 RIANLKEDVRL
+541 KIADLKEDVRL
-552 GIPDASEKLTK
+552 GIAEAPEKLVAQ
-563 EEALWVKVMDLIE
+563 EALWIKVMDLIE
-576 HLEN
+576 HLES

>member
-1 MPKKELIRIYNLEKH
+1 MVKKELIRIYNLEKH
-16 YGLKVIFDTANC
+16 YGLKVIFNTANC

-49 FRMVLGLEEPD
+49 FRMILDLEEAD
-60 DGAITLDKTARIGY
+60 DGDITLDKTARIGY

-93 TTKSQDWEIIKQ
+93 TTKAQDWEIVKQ
-105 ALEFDIPKEK
+105 ALEFDMPKEK

-197 TLYPSN
+197 TLYPGN

-255 IERLEQEKKSIYTPN
+255 IERLEQEKKDIYIPN
-270 SKVRMHLPFI
+270 SKIRMHLPYI

-423 GYDVL
+423 GCDVL

-444 MGSSLSEW
+444 MGSSLAEW

-495 KKHADI
+495 KQHTDI
-501 TQAENTEQIQQTTA
+501 TQAQNTEQIKQEIP
-515 QYTATDD
+515 QYNGDD
-522 KTRKRELYQAKK
+522 KTRKRELYQARK

-541 RIANLKEDVRL
+541 KIAGLKEDVRL
-552 GIPDASEKLTK
+552 GVPEAVEKLAK

-576 HLEN
+576 HLES

>member
-1 MPKKELIRIYNLEKH
+1 MAKRELIRVYNLEKH
-16 YGLKVIFDTANC
+16 YGLKVIFNSANA
-28 SIHEGEIYGVLG
+28 SIHDGEIYGVLG

-49 FRMVLGLEEPD
+49 FRMILGLEEPD
-60 DGAITLDKTARIGY
+60 DGSITLDHTTRIGY

-80 FDLAQTGLEYLLS
+80 FDLSQTGIDYLLQ
-93 TTKSQDWEIIKQ
+93 TTKSQDWEIFKQ
-105 ALEFDIPKEK
+105 ALEFDMPKEK
-115 LDLPINDISGGYRM
+115 LELPIGDISGGYRM
-129 RLKLIKMLM
+129 RLKLIRMLM

-158 LLLEN
+158 LLLEH
-163 WLLSFKGTV
+163 WLISFKGTV

-197 TLYPSN
+197 SLYPGTV
-203 IDAYFEY
+203 DEYFEY
-210 KQMLQNQI
+210 KQTVQNQI
-218 VRTNANIEKKQA
+218 MRTNANIEKKQA
-230 QLQEFINRFGAKA
+230 QLQEFIDRFGAKA
-243 TKAAQAKSKQKH
+243 SKAAQAKSKQKH
-255 IERLEQEKKSIYTPN
+255 IERLSQEKKTIYAPS

-280 AKSSGMGLDVSNI
+280 AKSSGMGLDVTSI
-293 TIGYGK
+293 TIGYGN
-299 TKIAEGQNLYVERG
+299 TPIASGQNLYVERG

-326 STLLKTLAGEIQAL
+326 STLLKTLSGELPLL

-349 LRVGYFAQSVE
+349 LKIGYFAQSVE
-360 FDTQDQA
+360 FDTQNQL
-367 TVYDYLRKVADIEI
+367 TVYDYLRKVADINI

-394 FSKNEYDK
+394 FTKAEHEK
-402 SLTVLSGGEKARLR
+402 PLTVLSGGEKARLR

-444 MGSSLSEW
+444 MGNSLAEW

-468 LATMIWQVKDGNIT
+468 LATMIWQVKDGAIT

-495 KKHADI
+495 QHHAD
-501 TQAENTEQIQQTTA
+501 TTKEQNTEQIAKTTS
-515 QYTATDD
+515 QYVGDEKA
-522 KTRKRELYQAKK
+522 RKRELYQARK
-534 ELNKIDK
+534 ELSKIDK
-541 RIANLKEDVRL
+541 KIADLKEDVRL
-552 GIPDASEKLTK
+552 GVADAADKLATQ
-563 EEALWVKVMDLIE
+563 EALWVKVMDLID
-576 HLEN
+576 HLEA

>member
-1 MPKKELIRIYNLEKH
+1 L
-16 YGLKVIFDTANC
+16 D
-28 SIHEGEIYGVLG
+28 
-40 RNGAGKSTL
+40 
-49 FRMVLGLEEPD
+49 LEEPD
-60 DGAITLDKTARIGY
+60 DGSITLDKTVRLGY
-74 IAQEDE
+74 IAQEDD
-80 FDLAQTGLEYLLS
+80 FDFAQTGLEYLLQK
-93 TTKSQDWEIIKQ
+93 TKAQDWEIIKQ
-105 ALEFDIPKEK
+105 ALEFDMPKEK
-115 LDLPINDISGGYRM
+115 LELPIADISGGYRM
-129 RLKLIKMLM
+129 RLKLVKMLM

-158 LLLEN
+158 LLFEN
-163 WLLSFKGTV
+163 LLLSYKGTV

-197 TLYPSN
+197 TLYPGN
-203 IDAYFEY
+203 VDDYLEY
-210 KQMLQNQI
+210 KQTVQNQI

-230 QLQEFINRFGAKA
+230 QLQEFIDRFGAKA
-243 TKAAQAKSKQKH
+243 SKAAQAKSKQKH
-255 IERLEQEKKSIYTPN
+255 IERLSQEKKTIYTPN
-270 SKVRMHLPFI
+270 SKIRMNLPNI

-313 QKVAVLGDNGQGK
+313 QKIAVLGDNGQGK
-326 STLLKTLAGEIQAL
+326 STLLKTLSGEIQAL

-349 LRVGYFAQSVE
+349 LKVGYFAQSVE

-367 TVYDYLRKVADIEI
+367 TVYDYLRKVADINI

-394 FSKNEYDK
+394 FSKNEHDK

-452 GGTLI
+452 NGTLI

-482 KYNGNYEEYVWSL
+482 KY
-495 KKHADI
+495 KQHTDI
-501 TQAENTEQIQQTTA
+501 IQAQNTEQIVQEVS
-515 QYTATDD
+515 QYAGDD

-534 ELNKIDK
+534 ELSKIDK
-541 RIANLKEDVRL
+541 KIANLKEDVRL
-552 GIPDASEKLTK
+552 GVPQASEKLAK
-563 EEALWVKVMDLIE
+563 EEAIWVKIMDLIE
-576 HLEN
+576 HLES

>member
-1 MPKKELIRIYNLEKH
+1 MAKRELIRIYNLEKH
-16 YGLKVIFDTANC
+16 YGLKVIFNTATT

-49 FRMVLGLEEPD
+49 FRMILGLEEPD
-60 DGAITLDKTARIGY
+60 DGSITLDKSTRIGY

-80 FDLAQTGLEYLLS
+80 FNLEQTGINYLIE
-93 TTKSQDWEIIKQ
+93 TTQSQDWEIFKQ
-105 ALEFDIPKEK
+105 ALEFDMPKEK
-115 LDLPINDISGGYRM
+115 LELPIGDISGGYRM
-129 RLKLIKMLM
+129 RLKLIRMLM

-158 LLLEN
+158 LLLEH
-163 WLLSFKGTV
+163 WLISFKGTV

-197 TLYPSN
+197 ALYPGN
-203 IDAYFEY
+203 VDEYFEY
-210 KQMLQNQI
+210 KQTVQNQI
-218 VRTNANIEKKQA
+218 IRTNANIEKKQA
-230 QLQEFINRFGAKA
+230 QLQEFIDRFGAKA
-243 TKAAQAKSKQKH
+243 SKAAQAKSKQKH
-255 IERLEQEKKSIYTPN
+255 IERLSQEKKSIYTPS

-280 AKSSGMGLDVSNI
+280 AKSSGMGLDIPRIS
-293 TIGYGK
+293 IGYDK
-299 TKIAEGQNLYVERG
+299 TIIAEGQNLYVERG
-313 QKVAVLGDNGQGK
+313 QKIAVLGDNGQGK
-326 STLLKTLAGEIQAL
+326 STLLKTLSGEL
-340 SGEFKFGNG
+340 PLLNGEFKFGNG
-349 LRVGYFAQSVE
+349 LKIGYFAQSVE
-360 FDTQDQA
+360 FDTQNQS
-367 TVYDYLRKVADIEI
+367 TIYDYLRKVADISI

-394 FSKNEYDK
+394 FSKAEHDK
-402 SLTVLSGGEKARLR
+402 PLTVLSGGEKARLR

-423 GYDVL
+423 GYDIL

-444 MGSSLSEW
+444 MGSSLAEW

-468 LATMIWQVKDGNIT
+468 LATMIWQVKDGAIT

-495 KKHADI
+495 QHYADQTKEQNTEAI
-501 TQAENTEQIQQTTA
+501 TQTVSTYAGDE
-515 QYTATDD
+515 
-522 KTRKRELYQAKK
+522 KTRKRELYQARK

-541 RIANLKEDVRL
+541 KIAGLKEDVRL
-552 GIPDASEKLTK
+552 GVPEAVEKLAK